1 MLRNLPECKPLTENS
16 QDKLHQE
23 EFKLWKGAKS
33 CASIRR
39 KLECEKCLKTFS
51 KIFARHNMQNQTNAK
66 HFSNSE
72 YILKSTKNV
81 LEGLNTKEDSSNTT
95 TSIVLSK
102 IRQNL
107 QG

>member
-1 MLRNLPECKPLTENS
+1 
-16 QDKLHQE
+16 
-23 EFKLWKGAKS
+23 
-33 CASIRR
+33 
-39 KLECEKCLKTFS
+39 
-51 KIFARHNMQNQTNAK
+51 MQNQTNAK

-72 YILKSTKNV
+72 YILKSTKND